1 VKSTAVGG
9 CVVCGL
15 TAIGRRDLTLAVSEG
30 TAVKLSRDDRAL
42 VVAWLLR
49 HEETLPE
56 PVRRLLAEPLAR
68 LSSSGLSQ
76 KAFNEYGRQL
86 ARALGFIPS
95 SERRRPSGRPLR
107 DALGQGGRKGA
118 DARVARDGR
127 RNPAEMRDILTH
139 ARCHDGIEHLE
150 EATEETQVMADD
162 VQGKR
167 EGGVPLE
174 APAKCRTTSRK
185 LSPEKLAAIEA
196 QASAL
201 VVDANLGDGPDP
213 ALAAPGEA
221 LMNADVVCID
231 EDDVLV
237 PAKLPEGVSEDDVV
251 KTLIDPRVRYDFA
264 VTVTKLKL
272 DVEKKIIVT
281 KDGARRVITGDVGE
295 HGPRGFAVTWQA
307 LATLVVMVGQFA
319 MPLNRLGTML
329 STATKKFTS
338 TSLARMAHY
347 VAERLAPIY
356 LVLMEQLAD
365 SDILAGDDT
374 SCRVLEVSSY
384 YARTREQQQD
394 PQEPPPWRSYGTPV
408 EANAAYQEYMRRKA
422 ELLTQRAL
430 GDREARKTP
439 AQEPPLKVR
448 LGRELGFE
456 SPKRSGDGPKQ
467 SLNTTVVTGCI
478 DADNPSSLVV
488 LYRSHLGSLGNL
500 LEMLLSR
507 RKPQKRKVIIQ
518 ADLSTTNLV
527 TDPRLTS
534 RFDIELVGC
543 SAHARRPFAQY
554 EDYDPKPAAMVL
566 ALFGMLAIHEDALNR
581 HGRNCENML
590 RVRGVHSRQIWE
602 RLKAACEALL
612 ARWTKATPL
621 GAAARYILKHYGR
634 LTAYLTNP
642 RLEATNNLR
651 ERLLRTEKLI
661 EKSSMFRQSIEGRV
675 VLDILRTLLQTA
687 VAAGAGPHEY
697 LVDVLK
703 VDPVEIEAHPENYT
717 PAAWAKRR
725 RLAQRDAHAAQPAA

>member
-1 VKSTAVGG
+1 
-9 CVVCGL
+9 L
-15 TAIGRRDLTLAVSEG
+15 TAIVRRDLTLAVN
-30 TAVKLSRDDRAL
+30 AVVPVRLSRADRSQ
-42 VVAWLLR
+42 VVAWFRR
-49 HEETLPE
+49 HEQTLPE

-68 LSSSGLSQ
+68 LSSPELSP
-76 KAFNEYGRQL
+76 KAFNDYSRQL
-86 ARALGFIPS
+86 ARALGLIPS

-107 DALGQGGRKGA
+107 DALGQGDRKGA
-118 DARVARDGR
+118 GARAAQDRR
-127 RNPAEMRDILTH
+127 RNPAELRDILTH
-139 ARCHDGIEHLE
+139 ARGHAGREHLE
-150 EATEETQVMADD
+150 ETTEETQVMADD
-162 VQGKR
+162 EQGKR
-167 EGGVPLE
+167 EGGVPSE
-174 APAKCRTTSRK
+174 VAKSRSTPRK

-201 VVDANLGDGPDP
+201 VADANLGDGPDP
-213 ALAAPGEA
+213 ALAAAGEA
-221 LMNADVVCID
+221 LMNADVVCVD
-231 EDDVLV
+231 ADDVLV

-251 KTLIDPRVRYDFA
+251 KTFIEPRVRYDFA
-264 VTVTKLKL
+264 VTVTELEL
-272 DVEKKIIVT
+272 NVEKKIIVT
-281 KDGARRVITGDVGE
+281 KDGARCVVTGDVSE
-295 HGPRGFAVTWQA
+295 HGPRGFAVTWPA
-307 LATLVVMVGQFA
+307 MATLAVMVGQFA

-329 STATKKFTS
+329 STATKRFTS

-365 SDILAGDDT
+365 SEILSGDDT

-384 YARTREQQQD
+384 YARARE
-394 PQEPPPWRSYGTPV
+394 PEAPAEPPPWRSYGTPA
-408 EANAAYQEYMRRKA
+408 EANAAYQEYTRRKS

-439 AQEPPLKVR
+439 VLEPPLKVR
-448 LGRELGFE
+448 IGRELGFE

-467 SLNTTVVTGCI
+467 SLNTTVVTGRTE
-478 DADNPSSLVV
+478 ADDPSSLVV

-527 TDPRLTS
+527 TEPRLTS

-554 EDYDPKPAAMVL
+554 EDHDPKPAAMVL

-581 HGRNCENML
+581 HGRNRENTL
-590 RVRGVHSRQIWE
+590 KVRGAHSREIWE

-612 ARWTKATPL
+612 LRWTKATPL
-621 GAAARYILKHYGR
+621 GAAARYILKHYER

-697 LVDVLK
+697 LVEVLK
-703 VDPVEIEAHPENYT
+703 VDPVEIEAHPEHYT

-725 RLAQRDAHAAQPAA
+725 RLAQRDAAAAQPAA